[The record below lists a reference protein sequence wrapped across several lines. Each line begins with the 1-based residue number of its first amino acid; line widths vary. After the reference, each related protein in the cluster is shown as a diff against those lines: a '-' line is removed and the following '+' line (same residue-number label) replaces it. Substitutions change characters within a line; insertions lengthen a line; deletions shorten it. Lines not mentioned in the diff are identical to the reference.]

1 MGLFA
6 GLALVLAVIGI
17 FGVLSC
23 VVAQRRHEIGIRMA
37 LGSNRADLFRL
48 VLKQGLKP
56 VLAGVLCG
64 WALSWVSQSLIEG
77 FLFEVSPND
86 PVTFIS
92 VAVIFLITAAVACLL
107 PAYRAAT
114 IDPMEALRYE

>member
-1 MGLFA
+1 
-6 GLALVLAVIGI
+6 
-17 FGVLSC
+17 
-23 VVAQRRHEIGIRMA
+23 
-37 LGSNRADLFRL
+37 LGSNRIDLFRL

-64 WALSWVSQSLIEG
+64 WILSWASQRLIQG

-92 VAVIFLITAAVACLL
+92 VGMLFLVTATVACLV
-107 PAYRAAT
+107 PAYHAAR